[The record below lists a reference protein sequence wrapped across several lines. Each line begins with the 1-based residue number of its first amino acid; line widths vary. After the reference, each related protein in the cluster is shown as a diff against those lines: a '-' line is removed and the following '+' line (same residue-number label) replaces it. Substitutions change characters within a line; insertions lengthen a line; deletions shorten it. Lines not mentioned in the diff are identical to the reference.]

1 MSSSLHYNR
10 LPEEEFAS
18 QYIKWVIMNFPGLA
32 GLNIAIPEK
41 PKLFCSQVSSLET
54 ETHIYTLNESRFG
67 YLDFQDLRSF
77 KL

>member
-1 MSSSLHYNR
+1 
-10 LPEEEFAS
+10 
-18 QYIKWVIMNFPGLA
+18 MNFPGLA

-67 YLDFQDLRSF
+67 YLELRDGGTHLYI
-77 KL
+77 K